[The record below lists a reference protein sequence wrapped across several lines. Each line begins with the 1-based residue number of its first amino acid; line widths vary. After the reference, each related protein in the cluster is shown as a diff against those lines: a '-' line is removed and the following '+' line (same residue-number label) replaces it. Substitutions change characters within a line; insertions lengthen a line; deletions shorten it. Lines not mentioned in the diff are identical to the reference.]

1 MRIDVYLNAVNILKS
16 RTLAKEAAER
26 GKATLNGQPV
36 KGAHPVA
43 AGDRIRLDLGTRV
56 LTIEVVDIPSG
67 PVAKKLSGDYYNVI
81 SDERVTLDL

>member
-56 LTIEVVDIPSG
+56 LTIEVVDIPPG
-67 PVAKKLSGDYYNVI
+67 PVAKKLSADYYDVI
-81 SDERVTLDL
+81 SDEKITLDL